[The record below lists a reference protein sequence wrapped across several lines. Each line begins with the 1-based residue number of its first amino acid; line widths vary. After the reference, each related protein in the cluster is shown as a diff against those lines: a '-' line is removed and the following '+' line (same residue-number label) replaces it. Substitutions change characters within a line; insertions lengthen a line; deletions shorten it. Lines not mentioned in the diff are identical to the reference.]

1 MKIPHDSPGE
11 ELPQVQ
17 PVWSLAMCIPRTV
30 RSGFRQACE
39 WLGWNRHAT
48 PRLHLDFLS
57 LGLTQTLAALGQII
71 GVRLLT
77 EVISPTVFGEV
88 TLVVG
93 ISLLATSV
101 LVNPTMQALLR
112 YYPEFAQAGDGSSVE
127 WIALRRI
134 MQNVWFALPLSIPL
148 AILGLVAGLVSA
160 GVLGLLFILT
170 TVDGMRLLRTTVMNA
185 TRQHHRYGVWQ
196 IGEAWGRPVLAYAAT
211 IWWGVH
217 AEVVLGAFIVTSLA
231 LYGVMR
237 YSSDSRSTATPSR
250 DFNKDD
256 LLRKFQIYGWPL
268 IPLGLVGWISGM
280 ADRYMIGGML
290 SAENVGM
297 YAAAYGLASRPL
309 LMLSSIAETA
319 IRPPYYSA
327 IVRNDLL
334 ASRKY
339 LTAWFAVVFAGGIAA
354 CLLFALFHKEL
365 AALLLGPRFRE
376 ASYLMP
382 WIAAGYGVLALYHI
396 AARVCLGHDAP
407 QAVTLTETAG
417 ALLAVVVGFFFIQA
431 YGLWGAAV
439 AVPVYYGVQ
448 LLGCVYLAVRSVRA
462 RRAHQAVPATPT
474 LMVS

>member
-1 MKIPHDSPGE
+1 MKIPHDSPREG
-11 ELPQVQ
+11 LPQVQ
-17 PVWSLAMCIPRTV
+17 PAWSLAMCIPRTV
-30 RSGFRQACE
+30 RSGFLQACG
-39 WLGWNRHAT
+39 WLGWNRHAA

-57 LGLTQTLAALGQII
+57 LGLTQAFAALGQII

-77 EVISPTVFGEV
+77 EALSPTVFGEV

-93 ISLLATSV
+93 ISMLATSI

-112 YYPEFAQAGDGSSVE
+112 YYPEYAQAGDGLPVE
-127 WIALRRI
+127 RTALRRI
-134 MQNVWFALPLSIPL
+134 MRNVWFALPLSIPL
-148 AILGLVAGLVSA
+148 AILGLVAGWVSA
-160 GVLGLLFILT
+160 GVLVLLFILT

-196 IGEAWGRPVLAYAAT
+196 IGEAWGRPVLAYVAT

-237 YSSDSRSTATPSR
+237 YSSDSWSTATPSR
-250 DFNKDD
+250 DFNEDD
-256 LLRKFQIYGWPL
+256 LLRKFQTYGWPL

-339 LTAWFAVVFAGGIAA
+339 LTAWFVVVFAGGIAA

-448 LLGCVYLAVRSVRA
+448 LSGCVYLAVRSVRA
-462 RRAHQAVPATPT
+462 RRAHQAAAATPT

>member
-11 ELPQVQ
+11 RLPQVQ
-17 PVWSLAMCIPRTV
+17 PAWSLAMCIPRTV
-30 RSGFRQACE
+30 RSGFLQACE
-39 WLGWNRHAT
+39 WLGWNRHAA

-57 LGLTQTLAALGQII
+57 LGLTQVFAALGQII

-77 EVISPTVFGEV
+77 EAVSPAVFGEV

-93 ISLLATSV
+93 ISMLATSI

-112 YYPEFAQAGDGSSVE
+112 YYPEYVQAGDGSPVE
-127 WIALRRI
+127 RTALRRI
-134 MQNVWFALPLSIPL
+134 MRNVWFALPLSIPL
-148 AILGLVAGLVSA
+148 AILGLVAGWVSA

-196 IGEAWGRPVLAYAAT
+196 IGEAWGRPLLAYVAT

-250 DFNKDD
+250 DFNEDD
-256 LLRKFQIYGWPL
+256 LLRKFQTYGWPL

-339 LTAWFAVVFAGGIAA
+339 LTAWFVVVFTGGIVA
-354 CLLFALFHKEL
+354 CLLFAQFHKEL

-382 WIAAGYGVLALYHI
+382 WIAAGYGLLALYHI

-407 QAVTLTETAG
+407 QAVTLTETVG
-417 ALLAVVVGFFFIQA
+417 ALLAVVIGFFFIQA
-431 YGLWGAAV
+431 YGLWGAAA

-448 LLGCVYLAVRSVRA
+448 FLGCVCLAVRSVRA

-474 LMVS
+474 LTVS